1 MTLGGVSADAPRKET
16 MNNFSRAT
24 AFAARLINNGSFRK
38 GAAAGIA
45 GLVVAIVEEALW
57 PPS

>member
-1 MTLGGVSADAPRKET
+1 